1 MEAAIGISPLW
12 GIVVM
17 QILYSDEP
25 MKLEGFSVFMA
36 GPSPRSADVESW
48 RPEGLRLLEKFK
60 FNGLALVPER
70 KNWEAKGTYMNQ
82 VEWEYEGLENCTLV
96 IVWIP
101 RNLVTLPG
109 FTTNIEFGRYVGSG
123 RMLYGRP
130 DGAPNTRYLDWLYEK
145 LTNRKPENSLTEFMK
160 LVAEKSNG

>member
-82 VEWEYEGLENCTLV
+82 VEWEYEGLV
-96 IVWIP
+96 
-101 RNLVTLPG
+101 
-109 FTTNIEFGRYVGSG
+109 Y
-123 RMLYGRP
+123 
-130 DGAPNTRYLDWLYEK
+130 DQH
-145 LTNRKPENSLTEFMK
+145 
-160 LVAEKSNG
+160 